1 MVSPLE
7 CPGGDRLSALTPTR
21 GSGPCLCL
29 WKDFCSV
36 LLSPPSHLGYP
47 LPSGFSIV
55 QNVPLPSCSV
65 LRSLQGQVRVSK
77 PPGTSSGSLLT
88 PGCLLAGLPS
98 PLSGRASY
106 NLSVQILTFRTQ
118 DSPPGHC
125 PTSRA
130 PHATSSATIAPAP
143 FVQGKGAISLTSP
156 WPTFRASPRDGSLW
170 LTPRPGCCHLS
181 HPTHCPP

>member
-1 MVSPLE
+1 MLSPTPCPPLVSPLE

-21 GSGPCLCL
+21 GSGSCLCL

-55 QNVPLPSCSV
+55 QNVPLPSRLV
-65 LRSLQGQVRVSK
+65 LRSLQGQVRVLK
-77 PPGTSSGSLLT
+77 LPGASSGSPTDPRDASWLDY
-88 PGCLLAGLPS
+88 PP
-98 PLSGRASY
+98 PLSRRASY
-106 NLSVQILTFRTQ
+106 NLFVLILTFRTQ

-130 PHATSSATIAPAP
+130 PQCYQLCHYCTCPICAGERDCVCNKPLAHFLGLP
-143 FVQGKGAISLTSP
+143 QGWEPLANP
-156 WPTFRASPRDGSLW
+156 
-170 LTPRPGCCHLS
+170 
-181 HPTHCPP
+181 